1 MEVNLSRLK
10 RFDEAKHEQLEGLLQ
25 WCALMGLSGKD
36 LVSLGGHITRMEV
49 ASEAKSNRKLAETI
63 TFDPVGEHDYNNSNK
78 WSYNT
83 PNGRYTFQ
91 DTNWGRVAVTSN
103 KTKVRKNIQIE
114 QYQLGRLHWQK
125 RERLNCALNI
135 IHGKIVLDF

>member
-1 MEVNLSRLK
+1 MDLSRLK
-10 RFDEAKHEQLEGLLQ
+10 RFDKAKHEQLEGLLQ
-25 WCALMGLSGKD
+25 WCALMGLSGRD
-36 LVSLGGHITRMEV
+36 LVSLGGHIDR
-49 ASEAKSNRKLAETI
+49 AQAAAEAKSNRALAETI
-63 TFDPVGEHDYNNSNK
+63 TFDSVGGDMSMSNK

-91 DTNWGRVAVTSN
+91 ESTWGRVAVTSN

>member
-1 MEVNLSRLK
+1 MNLTRLK
-10 RFDEAKHEQLEGLLQ
+10 RFDKTKHEQLEGLLQ
-25 WCALMGLSGKD
+25 WCTLMGLSGKD
-36 LVSLGGHITRMEV
+36 LVSLGGHIDR
-49 ASEAKSNRKLAETI
+49 AQAAAEAKSNRALAETI
-63 TFDPVGEHDYNNSNK
+63 TFDPVGLSKPDNSNK

-91 DTNWGRVAVTSN
+91 DISWGRVAVTSN

-135 IHGKIVLDF
+135 IHGRIVLDF

>member
-49 ASEAKSNRKLAETI
+49 AAQAKSNRKLAETI
-63 TFDPVGEHDYNNSNK
+63 TFDPMGDLNK
-78 WSYNT
+78 WSYLT

-91 DTNWGRVAVTSN
+91 DISWGRVSVTSN
-103 KTKVRKNIQIE
+103 KTKVCKNFTVEIYE
-114 QYQLGRLHWQK
+114 FGRMHWRN
-125 RERLNCALNI
+125 REHLNCALNI
-135 IHGKIVLDF
+135 INGKIVLDF

>member
-1 MEVNLSRLK
+1 MDLSRLK
-10 RFDEAKHEQLEGLLQ
+10 RFDKAKHEQLEGLLQ
-25 WCALMGLSGKD
+25 WCALMGLSGRD
-36 LVSLGGHITRMEV
+36 LVSLGGHIDR
-49 ASEAKSNRKLAETI
+49 AQAAAEAKSNRALAETI
-63 TFDPVGEHDYNNSNK
+63 TFDSVGGDMSMSNK

-91 DTNWGRVAVTSN
+91 ESTWGRVAVTSN
-103 KTKVRKNIQIE
+103 KTKVRITIQIE

>member
-1 MEVNLSRLK
+1 MDLTRLK
-10 RFDEAKHEQLEGLLQ
+10 RFDKTKHEQLEGLLQ
-25 WCALMGLSGKD
+25 WCTLMGLTGKD
-36 LVSLGGHITRMEV
+36 LVSLGGHIDRAQAAAEI
-49 ASEAKSNRKLAETI
+49 KSNRALAETI
-63 TFDPVGEHDYNNSNK
+63 KFDPVGADMSMSNK

-83 PNGRYTFQ
+83 PNGRYTFN
-91 DTNWGRVAVTSN
+91 DTSWGRVAVTSN

-135 IHGKIVLDF
+135 IHGRIVLDF

>member
-1 MEVNLSRLK
+1 MDLTRLK
-10 RFDEAKHEQLEGLLQ
+10 RFDKTKHEQLEGLLQ
-25 WCALMGLSGKD
+25 WCTLMGLTGKD
-36 LVSLGGHITRMEV
+36 LVSLGGHIDRAQAAAE
-49 ASEAKSNRKLAETI
+49 SKSNRALAETI
-63 TFDPVGEHDYNNSNK
+63 TFDPVGADMSMSNK

-83 PNGRYTFQ
+83 PNGRYTFN
-91 DTNWGRVAVTSN
+91 DTSWGRIAVTSN

-135 IHGKIVLDF
+135 IHGRIVLDF

>member
-1 MEVNLSRLK
+1 MDLTRLK
-10 RFDEAKHEQLEGLLQ
+10 RFDKTKHEQLEGLLQ
-25 WCALMGLSGKD
+25 WCTLMGLTGKD
-36 LVSLGGHITRMEV
+36 LVSLGGHIDR
-49 ASEAKSNRKLAETI
+49 AQAAAEAKSNRALAETI
-63 TFDPVGEHDYNNSNK
+63 KFDPVCGNDNMSNK

-83 PNGRYTFQ
+83 PNGRYTFN
-91 DTNWGRVAVTSN
+91 DTSWGRVAVTSI

-135 IHGKIVLDF
+135 IHGRIVLDF